1 MSWKTDFNTG
11 ANGFLTADSVL
22 FAAQSIGAT
31 LMFIWVAWVCLQ
43 AYQDYGNEQIKSSQM
58 IFLWFRAVF
67 ALSVV
72 LYLLVN

>member
-11 ANGFLTADSVL
+11 ASGFLTADDTL
-22 FAAQSIGAT
+22 FAMQAIGAT
-31 LMFIWVAWVCLQ
+31 LILTWVAWVCVL
-43 AYQDYGNEQIKSSQM
+43 AYKDYASEKIKGNQV

-67 ALSVV
+67 ALSVI